1 MQIPTDD
8 PEGAT
13 RSSGWTPPDRGTRL
27 RRQLIIA
34 IDGLLLLI
42 VLVLL
47 DQRALPQASAA
58 LGFGASNA
66 PAPLFTLATLDGDSI
81 SLRDLRGQVVLVN
94 FWASWCP
101 PCRVEMP
108 GFERIYRDRA
118 PDGFTIVG
126 IVTDVHARDRIRAF
140 LTEHDI
146 TYPTLLATPGVIREY
161 GGINALCAI
170 TQLRPGHIREV
181 PELDQFQTYI
191 IEEVLALVRA
201 KGITLPDPNPLES
214 IKAYC
219 AKKFHRVS
227 MLQHLARGQQT
238 EIDALNG
245 YVARESEKLGL
256 AAPYND
262 ALTRLMKGVQYR
274 PEVGEGD

>member
-1 MQIPTDD
+1 VTLICVPAY
-8 PEGAT
+8 AT
-13 RSSGWTPPDRGTRL
+13 RAAAVTAQTVLKPDGCALTLQNGMGHLDILTEILGSNRVLGGLSFHSADLKAPGQVTHTNSGPTYLGELDRSRTDRLLAINDLMEQAGMHPVLEPD
-27 RRQLIIA
+27 I
-34 IDGLLLLI
+34 
-42 VLVLL
+42 
-47 DQRALPQASAA
+47 
-58 LGFGASNA
+58 
-66 PAPLFTLATLDGDSI
+66 LATIWGK
-81 SLRDLRGQVVLVN
+81 
-94 FWASWCP
+94 F
-101 PCRVEMP
+101 
-108 GFERIYRDRA
+108 
-118 PDGFTIVG
+118 
-126 IVTDVHARDRIRAF
+126 VHNC
-140 LTEHDI
+140 
-146 TYPTLLATPGVIREY
+146 
-161 GGINALCAI
+161 GINALCAI

-274 PEVGEGD
+274 PEILREID